1 MKIKNFLYNQE
12 PEETVKLAYAAV
24 SSIASK
30 LKIKLRPQKDFDER
44 MKYALTRAR
53 HNRWNTGKPRE
64 VYSVRVII
72 SASYSSPWRSAQ
84 AEQAQGEHLSYQ
96 IGRELTDAN
105 AGDLGAVAGLLP
117 YLNSLKIIVSVND
130 KQAWRR
136 QVKLKPTSKVSDLV
150 K

>member
-53 HNRWNTGKPRE
+53 HNRWNANKPRE
-64 VYSVRVII
+64 IYSVQVII
-72 SASYSSPWRSAQ
+72 SASYSSPWRAAQ
-84 AEQAQGEHLSYQ
+84 AEHFSYQ
-96 IGRELTDAN
+96 IGRELTDPNAN
-105 AGDLGAVAGLLP
+105 DLGVVAGLLP
-117 YLNSLKIIVSVND
+117 YLNSLKIIVSVNGR
-130 KQAWRR
+130 QAWRR
-136 QVKLKPTSKVSDLV
+136 QVKLKPTSQVSDLV